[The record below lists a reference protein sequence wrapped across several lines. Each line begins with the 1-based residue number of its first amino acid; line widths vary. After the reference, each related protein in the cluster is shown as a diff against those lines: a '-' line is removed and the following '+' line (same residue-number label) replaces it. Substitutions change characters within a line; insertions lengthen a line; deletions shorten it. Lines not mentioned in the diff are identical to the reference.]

1 MKIKLTKQ
9 DKRNIE
15 LIIAA
20 NKCGGG
26 APPGYEDTPKRVIAN
41 RLKYAMQHR
50 VAEAA
55 RWCGL
60 SAIREIG
67 LDTEEVKDAAI
78 LRLGCKVLSEKIG
91 IQVEVTWPDPMTG
104 KGDVVVGDEAE
115 RIRRSQSDTDI
126 PF

>member
-1 MKIKLTKQ
+1 MKIKPTKQ
-9 DKRNIE
+9 DKRNIK

-26 APPGYEDTPKRVIAN
+26 APPGYEDTPERVIAN
-41 RLKYAMQHR
+41 RLEYAMQQR

-60 SAIREIG
+60 CAIRNIG
-67 LDTEEVKDAAI
+67 LDDGEVSKEAI
-78 LRLGCKVLSEKIG
+78 LRVGCQVLSEKMG
-91 IQVEVTWPDPMTG
+91 IPVAVTPPDCMTG
-104 KGDVVVGDEAE
+104 KGDVLVGDAAE
-115 RIRRSQSDTDI
+115 RISAQQGDGI

>member
-9 DKRNIE
+9 DKRNIK

-26 APPGYEDTPKRVIAN
+26 APPGYEDTPERVIAN
-41 RLKYAMQHR
+41 RLEYAMQQR

-55 RWCGL
+55 RWSGL
-60 SAIREIG
+60 CALSEIG
-67 LDTEEVKDAAI
+67 LDAEEVKDGAI

-91 IQVEVTWPDPMTG
+91 IQVEVTPPDCMTG
-104 KGDVVVGDEAE
+104 KGDV
-115 RIRRSQSDTDI
+115 
-126 PF
+126 

>member
-1 MKIKLTKQ
+1 MKIKLSDQ
-9 DKRNIE
+9 DKRNVEI
-15 LIIAA
+15 IIAC
-20 NKCGGG
+20 NKHGGH

-41 RLKYAMQHR
+41 RLEYAMQQR

-60 SAIREIG
+60 SAIRASG
-67 LDTEEVKDAAI
+67 LDEGEVSKAAI
-78 LRLGCKVLSEKIG
+78 LRVGCKVLSEKIG
-91 IQVEVTWPDPMTG
+91 IQVEVTWPDSMTG
-104 KGDVVVGDEAE
+104 KGDVVIGDEAE